1 MGLRE
6 ELFFSFSIGFM
17 YHVWSIVWEATRPN
31 VVNGNLVTM
40 IIINMNF
47 MQTFER
53 KSFIVL
59 HQDKLISVQ
68 LTLLLYLRREGLYFI
83 PIGKLHY
90 YLNFIS
96 LISIKSNIFQ
106 VVIIIDGKCN
116 EPSAE
121 DDKRGGGN
129 HYFVQLLS
137 IAYSLHHQT
146 TIDIYCRT

>member
-1 MGLRE
+1 MGLKE

-40 IIINMNF
+40 IIINMHF

-68 LTLLLYLRREGLYFI
+68 LTLLLYLRREDLYFI

-121 DDKRGGGN
+121 DDKGGGEIII
-129 HYFVQLLS
+129 S
-137 IAYSLHHQT
+137 SSS
-146 TIDIYCRT
+146 